1 VFCGGTGLTHG
12 HIWPR
17 WTHKIEWEG
26 EVEFLKSEVPDL
38 IASIIQAIGI
48 NIEEPP
54 TDEDAQNDSE
64 RPSAGTFTTA
74 AAAATFAEV
83 AFGPGPDSCTATNR
97 SGRFWRERL

>member
-1 VFCGGTGLTHG
+1 MAISGLGG
-12 HIWPR
+12 
-17 WTHKIEWEG
+17 THKIEWEG

-83 AFGPGPDSCTATNR
+83 AFGPSPDSCTATNR